1 MSKVNAQ
8 EWLKKWGTNLNASS
22 QYIKDGV
29 ARVSVAPGIA
39 AAAAADRMLAGIQEA
54 VTSGMWAKRVS
65 AVSLSD
71 WQSAMIN
78 KGLPHIQ
85 QGVSMAQK
93 TKTAEIQ
100 ALLSAIDS
108 VQAEVQNMPKGGLA
122 NNVARAVAFMT
133 KMSEAAPRK
142 RNL

>member
-8 EWLKKWGTNLNASS
+8 EWLKKWGTNLNAAS
-22 QYIKDGV
+22 QYIRDGV
-29 ARVSVAPGIA
+29 GRVTVAPGIA

-54 VTSGMWAKRVS
+54 VSSGMWAKRVS
-65 AVSLSD
+65 AVSLAE
-71 WQSAMIN
+71 WQSSMIN
-78 KGLPHIQ
+78 KGLPHIS
-85 QGVSMAQK
+85 QGVSQAQK
-93 TKTAEIQ
+93 TKGAEIQ

-108 VQAEVQNMPKGGLA
+108 VQAEVQAMPKGGLS

-133 KMSEAAPRK
+133 KMSEAAPRR